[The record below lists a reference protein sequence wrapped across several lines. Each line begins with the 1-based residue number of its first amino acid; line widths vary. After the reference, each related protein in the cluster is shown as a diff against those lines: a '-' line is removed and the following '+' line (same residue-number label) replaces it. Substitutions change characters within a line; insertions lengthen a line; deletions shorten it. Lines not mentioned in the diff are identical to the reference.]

1 MTKNILNAALVLLGA
16 GSLMT
21 GCNFE
26 QPEAPCFVQDSTAW
40 YAKYDPVD
48 EPRDTNGA
56 ACALVAPL
64 GERIGVYKFTDP
76 DDLSKSL
83 LTIRPNGTASLGA
96 RDSGNPQQQTAV
108 GSLAV
113 EPDANDFCA
122 ATGFSTA
129 SVNAA
134 ATASAPAVTVSYE
147 FSNVRVY
154 SAAQAPGTQLTGE
167 LKYTR
172 NGCTSTYVVRAMWPA
187 EPCIVGANKE
197 TDPADACGNGSGLN
211 PDFDAECMA
220 LPTPNCGSLD
230 PATYTGCCVPKKA
243 IPSFITSA
251 E

>member
-16 GSLMT
+16 GSLLT
-21 GCNFE
+21 GCDFE
-26 QPEAPCFVQDSTAW
+26 QPAAPCFVQDSTAW

-48 EPRDTNGA
+48 EPRDANGA
-56 ACALVAPL
+56 ACAIVAPL